1 MLTAD
6 QHAQL
11 PGLLRDI
18 VDIDRRIVAQRAT
31 MSTAVPTTPD
41 MWRQAQMLRGERARL
56 RESARHLYGR
66 VPLRGDTGPGR
77 PTAVRA

>member
-1 MLTAD
+1 MLTAT

-18 VDIDRRIVAQRAT
+18 VDLDRRIITQRVA
-31 MSTAVPTTPD
+31 MSTAVPTTPA
-41 MWRQAQMLRGERARL
+41 MWRQAQMLRSERSRL
-56 RESARHLYGR
+56 RESARNFYGR

-77 PTAVRA
+77 PTAARA